1 MTEQATIPT
10 VQRTVTVA
18 APVERAFQVFTSSF
32 SSWWPSDY
40 HIGSADY
47 AGAVMEAR
55 AGGRWYERGTDGSE
69 CDWGR
74 VLTWEPPH
82 KLVLAWH
89 INGEWQYD
97 PDPEHASEVVVT
109 FTPEGG
115 MTRVD
120 LEHRR
125 LERHGDQADAVRKGV
140 SESGGWGDI
149 LQRYADAV
157 AGK

>member
-1 MTEQATIPT
+1 
-10 VQRTVTVA
+10 
-18 APVERAFQVFTSSF
+18 
-32 SSWWPSDY
+32 
-40 HIGSADY
+40 
-47 AGAVMEAR
+47 
-55 AGGRWYERGTDGSE
+55 
-69 CDWGR
+69 
-74 VLTWEPPH
+74 
-82 KLVLAWH
+82 
-89 INGEWQYD
+89 
-97 PDPEHASEVVVT
+97 VT

-125 LERHGDQADAVRKGV
+125 LERHGDAVRKGV